1 MREKDSPR
9 DATSPLIAVVSVLSA
24 AAIVAST
31 TLAGLIITQSAIA
44 QNYPNRPIRLVV
56 PFPPGGGTD
65 IMARVMAQKLSEAF
79 GQSVV
84 VDNRGGGGGTIGAE
98 IAAKSTADGYTMTMV
113 SGSYAVNAG
122 LYKLPY
128 DPLNGIDTVSLVGTS
143 PFIVALHPS
152 VPAKSVKEL
161 IGLAKAKP
169 GSLNYASTGTGG
181 ITHMATELFR
191 LMANVNIVHVPYK
204 GTGPALND
212 VIGGQVQ
219 MIFGAILATL
229 PHTKSGRLKG
239 IAVSGSKRSNAAPE
253 MPTVAESGLP
263 GYEVTLWYGVWGPK
277 GLPKVVLTR
286 WNAELVRI
294 LQSEVMK
301 ARLAAEG
308 LDAVG
313 NTPEQFRAYLKQE
326 IAKWAKVIK
335 DANVKVG
342 S

>member
-1 MREKDSPR
+1 MLGNVP
-9 DATSPLIAVVSVLSA
+9 DAA
-24 AAIVAST
+24 
-31 TLAGLIITQSAIA
+31 LAQKSR
-44 QNYPNRPIRLVV
+44 YPDKPVRFVV
-56 PFPPGGGTD
+56 PFAPGGGTD
-65 IMARVMAQKLSEAF
+65 IIARVMAQKLSEAF

-84 VDNRGGGGGTIGAE
+84 VDNRGGAGGTIGAE
-98 IAAKSTADGYTMTMV
+98 IAAKATPDGYTMIMV

-128 DPLNGIDTVSLVGTS
+128 DPLNGVDTVSLVGTS
-143 PFIVALHPS
+143 PFIVALNPA
-152 VPAKSVKEL
+152 VPAKSIKEL
-161 IGLAKAKP
+161 IALAKAKP

-219 MIFGAILATL
+219 MIFGSILATL
-229 PHTKSGRLKG
+229 PHTKSGRLRG
-239 IAVSGSKRSNAAPE
+239 LAVTGPKRSEAAPE
-253 MPTVAESGLP
+253 MPTVGESGLP

-277 GLPKVVLTR
+277 GLPKDVVSR
-286 WNAELVRI
+286 WNAELVKI
-294 LQSEVMK
+294 IKAPDMK
-301 ARLAAEG
+301 SRLATEG
-308 LDAVG
+308 LEAVG
-313 NTPEQFRAYLKQE
+313 STPEAFRAHMKVE

>member
-1 MREKDSPR
+1 MKQ
-9 DATSPLIAVVSVLSA
+9 LSR
-24 AAIVAST
+24 I
-31 TLAGLIITQSAIA
+31 AGLALSLILLGSVSDIA
-44 QNYPNRPIRLVV
+44 RAQKSRYPDKPIRFVV
-56 PFPPGGGTD
+56 PFAPGGGTD
-65 IMARVMAQKLSEAF
+65 IIARAMAQKLSEAF

-84 VDNRGGGGGTIGAE
+84 VDNRGGAGGTIGAD
-98 IAAKSTADGYTMTMV
+98 IAAKSAPDGYTMIMV

-143 PFIVALHPS
+143 PFIVALNPS
-152 VPAKSVKEL
+152 VPARNVREL
-161 IGLAKAKP
+161 IALAKAKP
-169 GSLNYASTGTGG
+169 ASINYASTGTGG

-191 LMANVNIVHVPYK
+191 LMAGINIVHIPYK

-219 MIFGAILATL
+219 MIFGSILATL
-229 PHTKSGRLKG
+229 PHAKSGRLKG
-239 IAVSGSKRSNAAPE
+239 IAVSGLKRSEAAPE

-277 GLPKVVLTR
+277 GVPKEVVSR
-286 WNAELVRI
+286 WNAELVKI
-294 LQSEVMK
+294 LKSPDMK
-301 ARLAAEG
+301 ARLATQG

-313 NTPEQFRAYLKQE
+313 STPGEFHAHLKAE

-335 DANVKVG
+335 DANVKAG

>member
-1 MREKDSPR
+1 MKLLSHF
-9 DATSPLIAVVSVLSA
+9 AGFTLLMILLGIVSGIA
-24 AAIVAST
+24 
-31 TLAGLIITQSAIA
+31 LAQKSR
-44 QNYPNRPIRLVV
+44 YPDKPVRFVV
-56 PFPPGGGTD
+56 PFAPGGGTD
-65 IMARVMAQKLSEAF
+65 IIARAMAQKLSEAF

-84 VDNRGGGGGTIGAE
+84 VDNRGGAGGTIGAE
-98 IAAKSTADGYTMTMV
+98 IAAKSTPDGYTMIMV

-128 DPLNGIDTVSLVGTS
+128 DPLNGIDTVTLVGTS
-143 PFIVALHPS
+143 PFIVALNPS
-152 VPAKSVKEL
+152 VPVKNVKEL
-161 IGLAKAKP
+161 IALAKAKP
-169 GSLNYASTGTGG
+169 ASLNYASTGTGG

-191 LMANVNIVHVPYK
+191 LMAGIDIVHIPYK

-219 MIFGAILATL
+219 MIFGSILATL
-229 PHTKSGRLKG
+229 PQVKSGRLKG
-239 IAVSGSKRSNAAPE
+239 IAVSGSKRSDAAPD

-277 GLPKVVLTR
+277 GLPKEVISR
-286 WNAELVRI
+286 WNAELAKI
-294 LQSEVMK
+294 LKSPDMR
-301 ARLAAEG
+301 ARLATEG
-308 LDAVG
+308 LDALG
-313 NTPEQFRAYLKQE
+313 STPGEFRAHLKAE

>member
-1 MREKDSPR
+1 MKLLPHFARFTLLVILLGNVSG
-9 DATSPLIAVVSVLSA
+9 IAH
-24 AAIVAST
+24 
-31 TLAGLIITQSAIA
+31 A
-44 QNYPNRPIRLVV
+44 QKSRYPDKPVRFVV
-56 PFPPGGGTD
+56 PFAPGGGTD
-65 IMARVMAQKLSEAF
+65 IIARAMAQKLSEAF

-84 VDNRGGGGGTIGAE
+84 VDNRGGAGGTIGAE
-98 IAAKSTADGYTMTMV
+98 IAAKSTPDGYTMIMV

-128 DPLNGIDTVSLVGTS
+128 DPLNGIDTVTLVGTS
-143 PFIVALHPS
+143 PFIVALNPS
-152 VPAKSVKEL
+152 VPAKNVKEL
-161 IGLAKAKP
+161 IALAKAKP
-169 GSLNYASTGTGG
+169 ASLNYASTGTGG

-191 LMANVNIVHVPYK
+191 LMAGINIVHIPYK

-219 MIFGAILATL
+219 MIFGSILATL
-229 PHTKSGRLKG
+229 PHVKSGRLKG
-239 IAVSGSKRSNAAPE
+239 IAVSGAKRSDAAPD

-277 GLPKVVLTR
+277 GLPKEVISR
-286 WNAELVRI
+286 WNAELAKI
-294 LQSEVMK
+294 LKSPDMK
-301 ARLAAEG
+301 ARLATEG
-308 LDAVG
+308 LDALG
-313 NTPEQFRAYLKQE
+313 STPGEFRIHLKAE

>member
-1 MREKDSPR
+1 
-9 DATSPLIAVVSVLSA
+9 
-24 AAIVAST
+24 
-31 TLAGLIITQSAIA
+31 
-44 QNYPNRPIRLVV
+44 
-56 PFPPGGGTD
+56 
-65 IMARVMAQKLSEAF
+65 MAQKLSEAF

-84 VDNRGGGGGTIGAE
+84 VDNRGGAGGTIGAE
-98 IAAKSTADGYTMTMV
+98 IAAKAAPDGYTMIMV

-128 DPLNGIDTVSLVGTS
+128 DPLNGVDTVSLVGTT
-143 PFIVALHPS
+143 PFILAVNPS
-152 VPAKSVKEL
+152 LPVKSVKEL
-161 IGLAKAKP
+161 IALAKAKP
-169 GSLNYASTGTGG
+169 GTLNYASTGTGG

-191 LMANVNIVHVPYK
+191 LMAGVNIAHIPYK

-229 PHTKSGRLKG
+229 PHVKSGKLKG
-239 IAVSGSKRSNAAPE
+239 LAVTGPKRSDAAQE
-253 MPTVAESGLP
+253 LPTVAESGLP

-277 GLPKVVLTR
+277 GLPRDVIRR
-286 WNAELVRI
+286 WNAELVKV
-294 LQSEVMK
+294 LQAPDMK
-301 ARLAAEG
+301 ARLATQG

-313 NTPEQFRAYLKQE
+313 STPEAFRAHLKAE

-335 DANVKVG
+335 AANVKVG

>member
-1 MREKDSPR
+1 MIRPLRIASF
-9 DATSPLIAVVSVLSA
+9 ALPLILLGSVPD
-24 AAIVAST
+24 VA
-31 TLAGLIITQSAIA
+31 LAQKSK
-44 QNYPNRPIRLVV
+44 YPDKPIRFVV
-56 PFPPGGGTD
+56 PFAPGGGTD
-65 IMARVMAQKLSEAF
+65 IIARAMAQKLSEAF

-84 VDNRGGGGGTIGAE
+84 VDNRGGAGGTIGAE
-98 IAAKSTADGYTMTMV
+98 IAAKSTPDGYTMIMV

-152 VPAKSVKEL
+152 VPAKNVKEL
-161 IGLAKAKP
+161 IALAKAKP
-169 GSLNYASTGTGG
+169 ASLNYASTGTGG

-191 LMANVNIVHVPYK
+191 LMAGINLVHIPYK

-229 PHTKSGRLKG
+229 PHVKSGRLKG
-239 IAVSGSKRSNAAPE
+239 LAVSGPKRSDAAPD

-277 GLPKVVLTR
+277 GLSKEIVSR
-286 WNAELVRI
+286 WNAELVKI
-294 LQSEVMK
+294 LKSPDMK
-301 ARLAAEG
+301 GRLATEG
-308 LDAVG
+308 LEAVG
-313 NTPEQFRAYLKQE
+313 STPDELHAHLKTE

-335 DANVKVG
+335 DANVRVG

>member
-1 MREKDSPR
+1 MNHLSR
-9 DATSPLIAVVSVLSA
+9 IAGL
-24 AAIVAST
+24 
-31 TLAGLIITQSAIA
+31 TLAFIMLGSVPNIA
-44 QNYPNRPIRLVV
+44 LAQKNKYPDKPVRFVV
-56 PFPPGGGTD
+56 PFAPGGGTD
-65 IMARVMAQKLSEAF
+65 IIARVMAQKLSEAF
-79 GQSVV
+79 GQSVI
-84 VDNRGGGGGTIGAE
+84 VDNRGGAGGTIGAE
-98 IAAKSTADGYTMTMV
+98 IAAKSTPDGYTMIMV

-143 PFIVALHPS
+143 PFIVALNPS

-161 IGLAKAKP
+161 IALAKAKP

-191 LMANVNIVHVPYK
+191 LMAGINIVHVPYK

-219 MIFGAILATL
+219 MIFGSILATL
-229 PHTKSGRLKG
+229 PHAKSGKLKG
-239 IAVSGSKRSNAAPE
+239 IAVTGPKRSEAAPE

-277 GLPKVVLTR
+277 GLPKDVISR
-286 WNAELVRI
+286 WNAELVKI
-294 LQSEVMK
+294 LKSPDMK
-301 ARLAAEG
+301 GRLATQG
-308 LDAVG
+308 LEAVG
-313 NTPEQFRAYLKQE
+313 TTPGEFRAHLKAE

-335 DANVKVG
+335 DAGVKVG

>member
-1 MREKDSPR
+1 MKQLSRIARLALS
-9 DATSPLIAVVSVLSA
+9 LILLGSVSDIA
-24 AAIVAST
+24 
-31 TLAGLIITQSAIA
+31 LAQKSR
-44 QNYPNRPIRLVV
+44 YPDKPIRFVV
-56 PFPPGGGTD
+56 PFAPGGGTD
-65 IMARVMAQKLSEAF
+65 IIARAMAQKLSETF

-84 VDNRGGGGGTIGAE
+84 VDNRGGAGGTIGAE
-98 IAAKSTADGYTMTMV
+98 IAAKSAPDGYTMIMV

-128 DPLNGIDTVSLVGTS
+128 DPLNGIDTVTLVGTS
-143 PFIVALHPS
+143 PFIVALNPS
-152 VPAKSVKEL
+152 VPARSVKEL
-161 IGLAKAKP
+161 IALAKAKP
-169 GSLNYASTGTGG
+169 ASINYASTGTGG

-191 LMANVNIVHVPYK
+191 LMAGINIVHIPYK

-219 MIFGAILATL
+219 MIFGSILATL
-229 PHTKSGRLKG
+229 PHAKSGRLKG
-239 IAVSGSKRSNAAPE
+239 IAVSGLKRSEAAPE

-277 GLPKVVLTR
+277 GVPKEVVSR
-286 WNAELVRI
+286 WNAELVKI
-294 LQSEVMK
+294 LKSPDMK
-301 ARLAAEG
+301 TRLATQG

-313 NTPEQFRAYLKQE
+313 STPREFHAHLKAE

-335 DANVKVG
+335 DADVKVG

>member
-1 MREKDSPR
+1 MKQ
-9 DATSPLIAVVSVLSA
+9 LSR
-24 AAIVAST
+24 I
-31 TLAGLIITQSAIA
+31 AGLALSLILLGSVSDIA
-44 QNYPNRPIRLVV
+44 RAQKSRYPDKPIRFVV
-56 PFPPGGGTD
+56 PFAPGGGTD
-65 IMARVMAQKLSEAF
+65 IIARAMAQKLSEAF

-84 VDNRGGGGGTIGAE
+84 VDNRGGAGGTIGAE
-98 IAAKSTADGYTMTMV
+98 IAAKSAPDGYTMIMV

-128 DPLNGIDTVSLVGTS
+128 DPLNGIDTVTLVGTS
-143 PFIVALHPS
+143 PFIVALNPS
-152 VPAKSVKEL
+152 VPAKNVKEL
-161 IGLAKAKP
+161 IALAKAKP
-169 GSLNYASTGTGG
+169 ASLNYASTGTGG

-191 LMANVNIVHVPYK
+191 LMAGINIVHIPYK

-219 MIFGAILATL
+219 MIFGSILATL
-229 PHTKSGRLKG
+229 PQVKSGRLKG
-239 IAVSGSKRSNAAPE
+239 IAVSGSKRSDAAPD

-277 GLPKVVLTR
+277 GLPKEVINR
-286 WNAELVRI
+286 WNAELAKI
-294 LQSEVMK
+294 LKSPDMK
-301 ARLAAEG
+301 ARLATEG
-308 LDAVG
+308 LDALG
-313 NTPEQFRAYLKQE
+313 STPDEFRTHLKTE

>member
-1 MREKDSPR
+1 MNHLLR
-9 DATSPLIAVVSVLSA
+9 V
-24 AAIVAST
+24 
-31 TLAGLIITQSAIA
+31 AGLTFSLIMLGGISDIA
-44 QNYPNRPIRLVV
+44 RAQKSRYPDKPVRFVV
-56 PFPPGGGTD
+56 PFAPGGGTD
-65 IMARVMAQKLSEAF
+65 IMARLMAQKLSDAF

-84 VDNRGGGGGTIGAE
+84 VDNRGGAGGTIGAE
-98 IAAKSTADGYTMTMV
+98 IAAKSPPDGYTMIMV

-128 DPLNGIDTVSLVGTS
+128 DPLNGIDTVSLLGIT
-143 PFIVALHPS
+143 PFIVALNPS

-161 IGLAKAKP
+161 IALAKSKP

-191 LMANVNIVHVPYK
+191 LMANVNIVHIPYK
-204 GTGPALND
+204 GTGPALSD

-229 PHTKSGRLKG
+229 PHVKSGKLKG
-239 IAVSGSKRSNAAPE
+239 LAVTGPKRSEAAPDL
-253 MPTVAESGLP
+253 PTVAESGLP

-277 GLPKVVLTR
+277 GLPKDVIGR
-286 WNAELVRI
+286 WNAELVKT
-294 LQSEVMK
+294 VKAPDMK
-301 ARLAAEG
+301 SRLAAEG
-308 LDAVG
+308 LEAVG
-313 NTPEQFRAYLKQE
+313 STPEEFRAHLKTE

>member
-1 MREKDSPR
+1 MKLP
-9 DATSPLIAVVSVLSA
+9 A
-24 AAIVAST
+24 AATLALMLGAMAIAST
-31 TLAGLIITQSAIA
+31 DALAQKSG
-44 QNYPNRPIRLVV
+44 YPDKPIRFVV

-65 IMARVMAQKLSEAF
+65 IMARAMAQKLSEAF

-84 VDNRGGGGGTIGAE
+84 VDNRGGAGGTIGAE
-98 IAAKSTADGYTMTMV
+98 IAAKAAPDGYTMIMV
-113 SGSYAVNAG
+113 SGSYGVNAG
-122 LYKLPY
+122 LYKLAY
-128 DPLNGIDTVSLVGTS
+128 DPLNGIDTVSLLGTT
-143 PFIVALHPS
+143 PFILAVNPS

-161 IGLAKAKP
+161 IALAKAKP
-169 GSLNYASTGTGG
+169 GTLNYASTGTGG
-181 ITHMATELFR
+181 ITHMTTELFR
-191 LMANVNIVHVPYK
+191 LMAGVNIVHIPYK
-204 GTGPALND
+204 GTGPALTD

-229 PHTKSGRLKG
+229 PHVKSGKLRGL
-239 IAVSGSKRSNAAPE
+239 AVTGAKRSDAAPDL
-253 MPTVAESGLP
+253 PTVAEAGVP

-277 GLPKVVLTR
+277 GLPKEVIAR
-286 WNAELVRI
+286 WHAELVKAVN
-294 LQSEVMK
+294 SPDMK

-313 NTPEQFRAYLKQE
+313 STPEQFRAHLKAE

>member
-1 MREKDSPR
+1 MKHLSRIAGLTLASL
-9 DATSPLIAVVSVLSA
+9 LIAGMA
-24 AAIVAST
+24 NIA
-31 TLAGLIITQSAIA
+31 LAQKSK
-44 QNYPNRPIRLVV
+44 YPDKPVRFVV
-56 PFPPGGGTD
+56 PFAPGGGTD
-65 IMARVMAQKLSEAF
+65 IIARVMAQKLSEAF

-84 VDNRGGGGGTIGAE
+84 VDNRGGAGGTIGAE
-98 IAAKSTADGYTMTMV
+98 IAAKATPDGYTMIMV
-113 SGSYAVNAG
+113 SGSYGVNAG

-152 VPAKSVKEL
+152 VPAKSIKEL
-161 IGLAKAKP
+161 IALAKGKP

-191 LMANVNIVHVPYK
+191 LMAGVNVVHIPYK

-219 MIFGAILATL
+219 MIFGSILATL
-229 PHTKSGRLKG
+229 PHVKSGRLKG
-239 IAVSGSKRSNAAPE
+239 IAVTGPQRSNAAPE
-253 MPTVAESGLP
+253 LPTVAESGLP

-277 GLPKVVLTR
+277 GLPKYVISL
-286 WNAELVRI
+286 WNGELVKI
-294 LQSEVMK
+294 LRSEEMK
-301 ARLAAEG
+301 SRLATEG
-308 LDAVG
+308 LEAVG
-313 NTPEQFRAYLKQE
+313 STPEEFRAHLKQE
-326 IAKWAKVIK
+326 IAKWTKVIK

>member
-1 MREKDSPR
+1 MIR
-9 DATSPLIAVVSVLSA
+9 PLRIASFALSLILLGSVPD
-24 AAIVAST
+24 VA
-31 TLAGLIITQSAIA
+31 LAQKSR
-44 QNYPNRPIRLVV
+44 YPDKPIRFVV
-56 PFPPGGGTD
+56 PFAPGGGTD
-65 IMARVMAQKLSEAF
+65 IIARAMAQKLSEAF

-84 VDNRGGGGGTIGAE
+84 VDNRGGAGGTIGAE
-98 IAAKSTADGYTMTMV
+98 IAAKSTPDGYTMIMV

-152 VPAKSVKEL
+152 VPAKNVKEL
-161 IGLAKAKP
+161 IALAKAKP
-169 GSLNYASTGTGG
+169 ASLNYASTGTGG

-191 LMANVNIVHVPYK
+191 LMAGINLVHIPYK

-229 PHTKSGRLKG
+229 PHVKSGRLKG
-239 IAVSGSKRSNAAPE
+239 LAVSGLKRSDAAPD

-277 GLPKVVLTR
+277 GLSKEIVSR
-286 WNAELVRI
+286 WNAELVKI
-294 LQSEVMK
+294 LKSPDMK
-301 ARLAAEG
+301 GRLATEG
-308 LDAVG
+308 LEAVG
-313 NTPEQFRAYLKQE
+313 STPDELHAHLRTE